1 LSADHKQIMPTHSP
15 HDMPEEHFQ
24 TFDDEGEPLALV
36 PRSRVHALGL
46 WHRSVHVFL
55 FDAADRLWI
64 QQRADD
70 KDLFPGRWD
79 FSVGEHLRPNESYR
93 DGALRGLAEE
103 LSVPPLE
110 LEPLGEVRAYVL
122 DDPARG
128 IADHEL
134 QLAFAARWS
143 GTPVAD
149 GEEVQALRAIDA
161 ATLGDWIARAPKD
174 FTPWFLH
181 ELACRPGLGAFA
193 GLGSANHRT

>member
-1 LSADHKQIMPTHSP
+1 MTTPSP
-15 HDMPEEHFQ
+15 HNMPEHLPEEPPEELFQ
-24 TFDDEGEPLALV
+24 TFDDEGRPLDLV

-55 FDAADRLWI
+55 FDDAGRLWL

-70 KDLFPGRWD
+70 KDLYPGRWD

-110 LEPLGEVRAYVL
+110 LEPLGEVRAYLL

-149 GEEVQALRAIDA
+149 GVEVQALRAIDA
-161 ATLGDWIARAPKD
+161 GALGAWIARAPED

-181 ELACRPGLGAFA
+181 ELASRPGLGAFA
-193 GLGSANHRT
+193 RLGDGEPGS

>member
-1 LSADHKQIMPTHSP
+1 MSTHSP
-15 HDMPEEHFQ
+15 HNTPEDPPEELFQ
-24 TFDDEGEPLALV
+24 TFDDEGRPLDLV

-55 FDAADRLWI
+55 FDDAGRLWL

-70 KDLFPGRWD
+70 KDLYPGRWD

-110 LEPLGEVRAYVL
+110 LKPLGEVRAYLL

-149 GEEVQALRAIDA
+149 GVEVQALRAIDA
-161 ATLGDWIARAPKD
+161 GALGAWIARAPED

-181 ELACRPGLGAFA
+181 ELASRPGLGAFA
-193 GLGSANHRT
+193 RLGDGEPGS